1 MTHPYSLGW
10 KRPARQGGLRALDSA
25 VLTHLTLV
33 AGTVTIVTS
42 NDHPRGFDVVL
53 AQRLATQRLTGPAT
67 DPATVVRELLCVQAQ
82 DAPLSRYSIALRTAG
97 TEAAVRKAIDSG
109 EIVRT
114 HILRPTWHY
123 VAAED
128 LRWILQLTSAKVESG
143 MAARHRQL
151 GLDEPL
157 IAASMDALR
166 QRLRHGEF
174 ATRKELATWLVD
186 QRLFQPSSPLFGQQ
200 VGHTL
205 MLAELRGLICSG
217 PLKENEHSYALVEEI
232 IPAARAKDR
241 EEAVTELVFRFFA
254 SHGPVAVRDLVR
266 WTRLTQTEIKRAIA
280 QLDDRVE
287 IIEMNGDTLW
297 FAPEALK
304 EPVRVRRAF
313 LLSVFDEAFLSYRHA
328 GFPALDEHPSA
339 DMPNRF
345 TEAGG
350 GPVICDLRD
359 VGTWKRTIRKGAVDI
374 TLTVA
379 RSLDA
384 EQRNEIGHAAYRL
397 ADIVGGVARITVDL
411 PR

>member
-1 MTHPYSLGW
+1 MTPSDDPSRL
-10 KRPARQGGLRALDSA
+10 
-25 VLTHLTLV
+25 
-33 AGTVTIVTS
+33 
-42 NDHPRGFDVVL
+42 DVVL

-82 DAPLSRYSIALRTAG
+82 DAPLSRYSIALRTSG
-97 TEAAVRKAIDSG
+97 TEASVREAIDSG

-128 LRWILQLTSAKVESG
+128 LRWILQLTSAKVKSG

-166 QRLRHGEF
+166 QRLQQRQF
-174 ATRKELATWLVD
+174 ATRKELGPWFAD
-186 QRLFQPSSPLFGQQ
+186 QPLFQPSSPLFGQQ

-217 PLKENEHSYALVEEI
+217 PLKGSEHSYALVEEI
-232 IPAARAKDR
+232 IPAARAKSR
-241 EEAVTELVFRFFA
+241 EEAVTDLVFRFFA

-287 IIEMNGDTLW
+287 AVELGGDTLW
-297 FAPEALK
+297 FAPETLK

-328 GFPALDEHPSA
+328 GFPALDDHPSA

-374 TLTVA
+374 TLTMA

-384 EQRNEIGHAAYRL
+384 EQRNEIEHATHRFAE
-397 ADIVGGVARITVDL
+397 IVGGVARITVDG
-411 PR
+411 PG